1 MARRLSEPAGPR
13 ASIPEKT
20 AEAVGE
26 RVGDAYA
33 DPGSAAARNPAG
45 NIARLALPHG
55 RSGAVS
61 RVLDEPPFLMMA
73 AGFALGYMTALLL
86 HGRR

>member
-1 MARRLSEPAGPR
+1 
-13 ASIPEKT
+13 
-20 AEAVGE
+20 
-26 RVGDAYA
+26 
-33 DPGSAAARNPAG
+33 
-45 NIARLALPHG
+45 
-55 RSGAVS
+55 VS